1 MALCFKENASSL
13 DICTFSSS
21 NFGRKTIVEDLWQR
35 INNPLW
41 RANYKSFFSVTG
53 HIDKRLDLI
62 RTAYYVASLEGVDD
76 IPPLFCPVLPTMLVQ
91 PAITESLANFPA
103 MTGLCNARRAG

>member
-21 NFGRKTIVEDLWQR
+21 NFGRKTIVKDLWQ
-35 INNPLW
+35 LE
-41 RANYKSFFSVTG
+41 SQLQEFFSVTSL
-53 HIDKRLDLI
+53 IDKRLDLI

-76 IPPLFCPVLPTMLVQ
+76 MPPFLSVQFCHQ
-91 PAITESLANFPA
+91 CWSSQ
-103 MTGLCNARRAG
+103 RSQRALQGAPL

>member
-35 INNPLW
+35 INNPMENQLV
-41 RANYKSFFSVTG
+41 FFVTS

-62 RTAYYVASLEGVDD
+62 RTAYYVASLEGVDM
-76 IPPLFCPVLPTMLVQ
+76 PPLLSVQ
-91 PAITESLANFPA
+91 FYHQCWSSQ
-103 MTGLCNARRAG
+103 RSQRALQGAPL